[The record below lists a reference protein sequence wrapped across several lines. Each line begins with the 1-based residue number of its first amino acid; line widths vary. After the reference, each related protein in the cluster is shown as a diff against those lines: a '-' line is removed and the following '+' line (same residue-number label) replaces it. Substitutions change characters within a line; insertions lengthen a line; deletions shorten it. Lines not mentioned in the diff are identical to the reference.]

1 MGQGFGQNNE
11 LSLEFSVK
19 QGIQSLTP
27 QGGPIIILLHI
38 DLIASKM
45 QYPQFRKGDN
55 KLEGIQ
61 EKTDRKTE

>member
-11 LSLEFSVK
+11 PYLEFSVK

-27 QGGPIIILLHI
+27 KGGPIVFLPNI

-45 QYPQFRKGDN
+45 QCPQSRKGDN

-61 EKTDRKTE
+61 EQTDRKTE